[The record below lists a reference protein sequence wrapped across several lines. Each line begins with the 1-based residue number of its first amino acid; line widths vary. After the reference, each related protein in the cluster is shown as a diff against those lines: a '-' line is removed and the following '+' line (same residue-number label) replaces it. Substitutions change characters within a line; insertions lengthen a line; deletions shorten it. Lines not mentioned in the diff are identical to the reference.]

1 MEFLKKKAKGFTLI
15 ELLVVI
21 AIIGILSSIVLV
33 SVNSA
38 RTKAKDAAVKSNIE
52 GARVAAEMWY
62 DDTVGGN
69 MSYTGVCAS
78 SSFVAVM
85 SAVNVQSGTATCQN
99 SATAWCMKGKYSI
112 ANWCADST
120 GYAGNVIS
128 TTNGCSSAVLLCQ
141 AP

>member
-1 MEFLKKKAKGFTLI
+1 MDFLKKKAKGFTLI

-38 RTKAKDAAVKSNIE
+38 RTKAKDASVKSNIE

-62 DDTVGGN
+62 DDTAGGN
-69 MSYTGVCAS
+69 MSYTNVCTS
-78 SSFVAVM
+78 SSFTAIKT
-85 SAVNVQSGTATCQN
+85 AVNLQGTGSTCQN
-99 SATAWCMKGKYSI
+99 SATAYCLKGNYST
-112 ANWCADST
+112 AKWCADRT
-120 GYAGNVIS
+120 GYAGNTIS
-128 TTNGCSSAVLLCQ
+128 VNGCTSAVLLCQ